1 LISREWY
8 RFLLNLF
15 NLTGGGSN
23 PVSITDLMVGPT
35 FTTAES
41 QIAELQKAIQGLE
54 LTPPPAVLGD
64 TLNVVL
70 RRLQDLELGP
80 SLSGLVSDIANLQR
94 QIQNAAVTPSDSALR
109 SDIANLQRQVQNA
122 AVAPSDSALVSEVAN
137 LKTAIQALEQSQPVI
152 PTILPTNLGT
162 VTSVDVSG
170 GSTGLTFSGGPIT
183 TAGTITMAGTLG
195 VANGG
200 TGASSLASAGIVTI
214 TGTQTISG
222 QKNFT
227 NYTNTFLG
235 TTYST
240 SDGGSGSNAYLGENL
255 AYAIVGGVNGVV
267 LASGSTYPGTG
278 RFVAD
283 PNTFRPFAN
292 NVYALGTSLFR
303 YTTVY
308 AQDLNLTGA
317 VTAGAWNGSTI
328 GVAYGGT
335 GTTTPSLVAGS
346 NISISGSWPNQTIT
360 ASSSGGTV
368 TSVTASSPL
377 ASSGGTTPNISFTG
391 TLAASNGGTGATSLT
406 GAGIVTLTDSQV
418 ITGQKNLTSFTN
430 TFLGTAY
437 ATSDGGTGS
446 NAYFGENLAYAVIGG
461 VNGVVFASGS
471 SFPGTGRFV
480 ADPNT
485 FRPFADNVY
494 ALGTGSFRYTV
505 VYATTGTIN
514 TSDATQKQQ
523 VRELNEAERRVA
535 KTIKGLIRAFKW
547 NEAVESKGDGARI
560 HIGVMA
566 QEVAAAFAAEGL
578 DASKYGLFCQDT
590 WTTLD
595 GSQTRF
601 GVRYEELLAF
611 VIAAL

>member
-1 LISREWY
+1 MLNITQIPADRVAFIDEKTGRISREWY

-15 NLTGGGSN
+15 ELTGGGSN
-23 PVSITDLMVGPT
+23 PVSITDSMVGPT

-41 QIAELQKAIQGLE
+41 QIAELQKAIQGLA
-54 LTPPPAVLGD
+54 LTPLAPSISD
-64 TLNVVL
+64 TLTVVL
-70 RRLQDLELGP
+70 KRLQDLEVGP
-80 SLSGLVSDIANLQR
+80 SLSGLVSDIANLQQ
-94 QIQNAAVTPSDSALR
+94 QIQNASVAPNDSALM
-109 SDIANLQRQVQNA
+109 SDIANLQQQTQNA
-122 AVAPSDSALVSEVAN
+122 SVAPNDSALVSEVAN
-137 LKTAIQALEQSQPVI
+137 LKTAIQALEQAQPVI

-195 VANGG
+195 TANGGTGSTSSTFVNLASNVTGTLPVANGGTGSTSTTFVNLASNVTGTLPVANGG
-200 TGASSLASAGIVTI
+200 TGASSLTGAGIVTI
-214 TGTQTISG
+214 TDTQTITGVKALS
-222 QKNFT
+222 NA
-227 NYTNTFLG
+227 NNTFYG
-235 TTYST
+235 
-240 SDGGSGSNAYLGENL
+240 
-255 AYAIVGGVNGVV
+255 
-267 LASGSTYPGTG
+267 
-278 RFVAD
+278 
-283 PNTFRPFAN
+283 
-292 NVYALGTSLFR
+292 
-303 YTTVY
+303 
-308 AQDLNLTGA
+308 LT
-317 VTAGAWNGSTI
+317 
-328 GVAYGGT
+328 
-335 GTTTPSLVAGS
+335 
-346 NISISGSWPNQTIT
+346 
-360 ASSSGGTV
+360 
-368 TSVTASSPL
+368 
-377 ASSGGTTPNISFTG
+377 
-391 TLAASNGGTGATSLT
+391 
-406 GAGIVTLTDSQV
+406 
-418 ITGQKNLTSFTN
+418 
-430 TFLGTAY
+430 Y

-446 NAYFGENLAYAVIGG
+446 NAYFGENAAYAVVGG
-461 VNGVVFASGS
+461 VNGVVLASGTT
-471 SFPGTGRFV
+471 FPGTGRFV

-485 FRPFADNVY
+485 FRPFADDVY
-494 ALGTGSFRYTV
+494 ALGTASFRYTV

-578 DASKYGLFCQDT
+578 DATKYGLFCQDT